1 MPSSAIPKMGW
12 RESSSFVLFGVIV
25 YCLKVLMAVLDMIAM
40 SLWAKY
46 VYRLRF
52 YPSVR
57 LSSCQKK
64 KRKMVVFGHHFRAT
78 FSRSFVCFYLFDA
91 CLKKFENT
99 RAGDGRNRREESQE
113 LQGE

>member
-1 MPSSAIPKMGW
+1 
-12 RESSSFVLFGVIV
+12 
-25 YCLKVLMAVLDMIAM
+25 MAVLDMIAM

-64 KRKMVVFGHHFRAT
+64 KEKWLCSATISVPLFPDRLFVFI
-78 FSRSFVCFYLFDA
+78 
-91 CLKKFENT
+91 CLMPV
-99 RAGDGRNRREESQE
+99 
-113 LQGE
+113 

>member
-1 MPSSAIPKMGW
+1 
-12 RESSSFVLFGVIV
+12 
-25 YCLKVLMAVLDMIAM
+25 MAVLDMIAM

-46 VYRLRF
+46 VYRLRS